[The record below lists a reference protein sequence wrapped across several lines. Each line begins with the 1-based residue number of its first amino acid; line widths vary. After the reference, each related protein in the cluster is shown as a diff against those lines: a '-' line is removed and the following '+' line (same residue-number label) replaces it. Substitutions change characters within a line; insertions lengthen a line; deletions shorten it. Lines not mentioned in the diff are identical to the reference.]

1 MASQKLSDIYYARI
15 PRPDPGQVELLA
27 HFERLRGELDS
38 FHQPK
43 KLSLFKKK
51 RSIKGIYLWGS
62 VGRGKTCLMDL
73 FYESMTLPQ
82 KRREHFHIFMQEI
95 HTRIKKIKSLDSV
108 ADEVASE
115 IKLLCFDEFQV
126 TNIADAMIMSRFF
139 GRLIEKGVVMV
150 MTSNVAPK
158 DLYLN
163 GLGRE
168 HFLAFIDLLSSHMEI
183 LKIEDGIDYRKEN
196 RKKAPSDLLEYWKK
210 LTNGND
216 VESLHLKKGLRTI
229 EVKQSAGD
237 YAWFTFND
245 LCAKPLG
252 VRDYLLLSS
261 NYKGIFI
268 DPLPTLTPA
277 ERNEAHR
284 LMNLV
289 DVLYERKIPLYYSG
303 TIDPD
308 QIYTQGE
315 GAKSFERTA
324 SRLYE
329 MRKWYTNGN

>member
-1 MASQKLSDIYYARI
+1 MASQKLSDLYYARI
-15 PRPDPGQVELLA
+15 PHTDPGQLELLE

-95 HTRIKKIKSLDSV
+95 HARIKQLKSLDLV
-108 ADEVASE
+108 ADEVAAQV
-115 IKLLCFDEFQV
+115 KLLCFDEFQV

-139 GRLIEKGVVMV
+139 ERLMEKGVVMV
-150 MTSNVAPK
+150 TTSNVAPK

-168 HFLAFIDLLSSHMEI
+168 HFLPFIDLLSSHMEI

-196 RKKAPSDLLEYWKK
+196 RQNAPSDLLNSWKA
-210 LTNGND
+210 LTNGNE
-216 VESLHLKKGLRTI
+216 VETLHLKKGLRTI

-237 YAWFTFND
+237 YAWFTFDD

-252 VRDYLLLSS
+252 VRDYLLLSHH
-261 NYKGIFI
+261 YKGIFV
-268 DPLPTLTPA
+268 DPLPTLTSA

-284 LMNLV
+284 LMTLV

-315 GAKSFERTA
+315 GVKAFERTA